1 MSEIRN
7 NFVKRDLKFE
17 QSLVKKQLSIPVDS
31 TKPDTTKTLSIIPEK
46 TKAEVV
52 IIPEEPDSVPV
63 SGTETLPVTA
73 ETTVAASTTSP
84 EPTTSTPSGGTS
96 GSTGDSGSIGGFGTE
111 GLSEDE
117 KRKLISI
124 LTSNT
129 DTILTDKTADE
140 LNSILSAG
148 TSNSGDSPFNEIIN
162 LYNKMTT
169 VSIPNSGTLHL
180 GAGGNSKGGSIT
192 IKWTL
197 P

>member
-17 QSLVKKQLSIPVDS
+17 QSLVKKQLSIPVES

-84 EPTTSTPSGGTS
+84 EPTTSIPGGGTYGSLGDFNLTEPTMPTYMVVSLLQS
-96 GSTGDSGSIGGFGTE
+96 GTISIPTSYTSGELT
-111 GLSEDE
+111 
-117 KRKLISI
+117 SI
-124 LTSNT
+124 LTSTTNSSNDSAFT
-129 DTILTDKTADE
+129 EIANGIMNFYNNITTYTI
-140 LNSILSAG
+140 SHVG
-148 TSNSGDSPFNEIIN
+148 TI
-162 LYNKMTT
+162 
-169 VSIPNSGTLHL
+169 
-180 GAGGNSKGGSIT
+180 SIT
-192 IKWTL
+192 PDVSFGKNWHASFNVGL
-197 P
+197 NF